1 MLKPSCES
9 NLMAETLS
17 ELWQTLLTQMSQRL
31 TEENGAKEFISKL
44 SKVAKQI
51 LVIHIFLFYRH
62 GYIHL

>member
-1 MLKPSCES
+1 
-9 NLMAETLS
+9 MAETLS